1 MKLKDSVFHELLM
14 ANAYCS
20 GSRLAKQFGV
30 SRTAIWKVIEQLK
43 EEGCQ
48 IEAAPN
54 RGYLLISE
62 PDLFSTGYL
71 QHLTADCRI
80 PWTAHHLQEVDST
93 NNYAKTLAAQ
103 GAPEGTVI
111 IADRQTAGKGRLGKQ
126 FHSPEGGLYMSL
138 ILRPSLSLDN
148 MMAVTACTA
157 SAVHLALRDF
167 DITTQI
173 KWVNDLFLNGKKICG
188 ILTEGS
194 FNAELLNMDY
204 LVIGAGIN
212 LHSDPNLPEEL
223 KSVVTDIGT
232 ETGQAIRRTTLTA
245 AILYHLEQLLEGLS
259 QNTYLPI
266 YKENSCTL
274 GHHVRVRTA
283 KGECN
288 ALAVG
293 FSDNAGL
300 IVRHDDGILEVI
312 RTGTAQILD

>member
-1 MKLKDSVFHELLM
+1 MKLKDSVFRELLI
-14 ANAYCS
+14 ANGYRS
-20 GSRLAKQFGV
+20 GSELAKQFGV

-43 EEGCQ
+43 EDGCQ
-48 IEAAPN
+48 IEAISK

-71 QHLTADCRI
+71 QSLTADCRI
-80 PWTAHHLQEVDST
+80 PWTVQHFSELDST
-93 NNYAKTLAAQ
+93 NNYAKTLASQ

-111 IADRQTAGKGRLGKQ
+111 IANHQTAGKGRLGKH

-157 SAVHLALRDF
+157 SAIHLALHDF
-167 DITTQI
+167 GVTTQI

-194 FNAELLNMDY
+194 FNAELLTMDY

-212 LHSDPNLPEEL
+212 LHPDPHLPDEL
-223 KSVVTDIGT
+223 KSIITDIET
-232 ETGQAIRRTTLTA
+232 ETGQDIRRTVLTA
-245 AILYHLEQLLEGLS
+245 AILRHLECLLSELP
-259 QNTYLPI
+259 QHTYLPI
-266 YKENSCTL
+266 YTEHSCTL
-274 GHHVRVRTA
+274 GHHVRVQAA
-283 KGECN
+283 KGTCT

-300 IVRHDDGILEVI
+300 IVRHEDGTEEVI
-312 RTGTAQILD
+312 QTGTAQLLD